1 MKNWLKKALS
11 LFSKPV
17 QEIDPKKV
25 DAWPFPI
32 AVEKKPKVAKA
43 TTRKAK
49 VATEKPAVKKAK
61 KTVKKAK

>member
-11 LFSKPV
+11 LFGTKK

-32 AVEKKPKVAKA
+32 EVKKPTVAKA

-49 VATEKPAVKKAK
+49 ITTEKPVVKKAK
-61 KTVKKAK
+61 KTVKKVK